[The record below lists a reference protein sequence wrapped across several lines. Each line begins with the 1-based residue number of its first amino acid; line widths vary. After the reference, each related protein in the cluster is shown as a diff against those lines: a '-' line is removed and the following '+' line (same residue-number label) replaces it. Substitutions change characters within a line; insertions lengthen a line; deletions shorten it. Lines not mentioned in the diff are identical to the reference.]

1 MTSPLFTP
9 SRSPLCCRSEAYSF
23 FCEQLPNLN
32 STRKLLRAAIAVSM
46 HALDDVD
53 ASRVEQRLEVLSL
66 RVRER
71 APSRSIRALQ
81 ANLHA
86 VLFDEEGFQGDMER
100 YYSALNSYLPAV
112 LNTRRGLPVTLSLI
126 YKVVGEW
133 AGLRVEG
140 VNAPGHFMVRVRYEN
155 SWMIVDPFFG
165 GQVLHREEAF
175 DRIDRVASQHLPRQN
190 ALLAMPTHA
199 QWLARLIGNLRQ
211 LFATEERHEDL
222 AAMNEFLDALNASQ
236 QLPQRKQ
243 AAG

>member
-1 MTSPLFTP
+1 MASTTFPGSGP
-9 SRSPLCCRSEAYSF
+9 PLCCRREAYAF

-46 HALDDVD
+46 HALDDVE
-53 ASRVEQRLEVLSL
+53 ALRVEQRLEVLSL

-71 APSRSIRALQ
+71 APSGSVRAIQ

-112 LNTRRGLPVTLSLI
+112 LNTRRGLPVVLSLI

-175 DRIDRVASQHLPRQN
+175 DRVDRVA
-190 ALLAMPTHA
+190 
-199 QWLARLIGNLRQ
+199 G
-211 LFATEERHEDL
+211 
-222 AAMNEFLDALNASQ
+222 Q
-236 QLPQRKQ
+236 QLPRNEE
-243 AAG
+243 

>member
-1 MTSPLFTP
+1 MTSTLFTP
-9 SRSPLCCRSEAYSF
+9 SRSPHCCRSEAYSF

-46 HALDDVD
+46 HALDDVN

-112 LNTRRGLPVTLSLI
+112 LNTRRGLPVVLSLI

-165 GQVLHREEAF
+165 GQVLHLDEAF
-175 DRIDRVASQHLPRQN
+175 DRIDRVASRQLPRQN
-190 ALLAMPTHA
+190 ELLAMPTHA

>member
-1 MTSPLFTP
+1 MTSTILPVT
-9 SRSPLCCRSEAYSF
+9 RSAPCCRAEAYAY

-32 STRKLLRAAIAVSM
+32 STRRLLRAAIAVSM

-112 LNTRRGLPVTLSLI
+112 INTRRGLPVVLALI

-175 DRIDRVASQHLPRQN
+175 ERLDRVASQKLPRDDEM
-190 ALLAMPTHA
+190 LARPTHA

-211 LFATEERHEDL
+211 LFETEQRHEDL
-222 AAMNEFLDALNASQ
+222 AAMNEFMTALQLSEQ
-236 QLPQRKQ
+236 QRRAPRTEH
-243 AAG
+243 